1 MGFLLS
7 SPIPPVALSFYSKG
21 ILTFFS
27 FRGFFHKH
35 AILFRRSNR
44 GISQNGFKASK
55 SPFFFKL
62 FFFFFLHPILL
73 ALFSRFF
80 PFPVSALMFKTLSGP
95 LFSLFPTHSC
105 PINVLTKPSPSSAH
119 RILISIL
126 LACVFAT
133 KAKIRTK
140 GNSTQNLFLCFSIY
154 NWI

>member
-1 MGFLLS
+1 MGFLFS
-7 SPIPPVALSFYSKG
+7 SPIPPVALFSFSKG

-27 FRGFFHKH
+27 FRGFSHKH
-35 AILFRRSNR
+35 AFLFRRSNR
-44 GISQNGFKASK
+44 GIFQRKRRAIAIQSFSQLLPVTLPPSS
-55 SPFFFKL
+55 SPFL
-62 FFFFFLHPILL
+62 
-73 ALFSRFF
+73 SRFF
-80 PFPVSALMFKTLSGP
+80 PSPVSALMFITLSGP

-154 NWI
+154 N